1 MGQLSGEVA
10 LVTGGGSGL
19 GRAVVERFIEEGAR
33 VGVLEK
39 SKDKASDLESALG
52 DNVHVSVGDVTV
64 AADNQRAVDDTVA
77 AFSKTRLP
85 RRQRGHLGLQRQHRR
100 RPPQTRS
107 RRPLTSCWA

>member
-10 LVTGGGSGL
+10 LVTGGGCGL

-33 VGVLEK
+33 
-39 SKDKASDLESALG
+39 ESACSRSRRTRPPTSSRALG

-77 AFSKTRLP
+77 AFSKLDCLVGNAGIWR
-85 RRQRGHLGLQRQHRR
+85 LQRQHRR
-100 RPPQTRS
+100 RPPRELLS
-107 RRPLTSCWA
+107 AFDELSA